1 MPDRLDRRELR
12 TDDFAVAL
20 ENNVQFVNSHRSQFI
35 RYGAVAIAVIAIAVG
50 IYFYR
55 SYQHDVRQE
64 KLGEAIEIQETGVQ
78 AGVTPGPLSF
88 PTDQAKRDAANKAF
102 TDVATTYSGSAEGW
116 TAEYYLACIA
126 ADAGKVD
133 EARKRYQQVAD
144 NGNKQFSSLAKLALS
159 DINFQEGKASEGEK
173 LLKDLIASPTVFVSK
188 DQSTIELARYYAAHN
203 RASEARAL
211 LQPMVSTQ
219 NASSQAA
226 VQILGEL
233 SK

>member
-20 ENNVQFVNSHRSQFI
+20 ENNVQFVASHRTQFI
-35 RYGAVAIAVIAIAVG
+35 RYGAISLAVVAIAAG

-78 AGVTPGPLSF
+78 AGVTPGPLAF

-102 TDVATTYSGSAEGW
+102 TEVATNYSGSTEGW

-126 ADAGKVD
+126 ADAGKLD
-133 EARKRYQQVAD
+133 EARKRYQQVSD
-144 NGNKQFSSLAKLALS
+144 NGNKQFGSLAKLALS
-159 DINFQEGKASEGEK
+159 DMDFQEGKGPEGEK
-173 LLKDLIASPTVFVSK
+173 LLKDLMANPTVFVSK
-188 DQSTIELARYYAAHN
+188 DQSTIELARYYAGHN
-203 RASEARAL
+203 RAPEARAL

-226 VQILGEL
+226 VQILGDL